1 MNFHQTSS
9 EAVQQFSLLHD
20 TTERSNLL
28 TDLKERVINF
38 VFQLADMEGIESK
51 ETMRFVVGNMVLQG
65 AKETDPNTTLM
76 SLFNL
81 VL

>member
-1 MNFHQTSS
+1 MNLHQTSS

-38 VFQLADMEGIESK
+38 VFQLADMEGIETK